1 MGTDCQLQCNRPRVK
16 FAYDPGRRSLFRR
29 LNKTAWEKT
38 AVWNFGILFG
48 GLILWFCSR
57 CEKLAEQFPP
67 ENDLAFSPT
76 ELDIAYEYMKDHLF
90 ELQRKIWRRD
100 WSSQLYTHN
109 LSSCEIVAWK
119 KYKPVYYADKFGMY
133 SIKALSSRPC
143 YLRVTFHDKI
153 VSENAGFQFREIMNL
168 YVPFWQR
175 ENIDF
180 FAQRI
185 NFCICLLT
193 YRK

>member
-1 MGTDCQLQCNRPRVK
+1 MRENGGVK
-16 FAYDPGRRSLFRR
+16 FLHPIRWPRSLALLKMWKACWKISTLKWLGFQSNWTRHSIWIYER
-29 LNKTAWEKT
+29 SFIWTAEKDLKTWLII
-38 AVWNFGILFG
+38 AVIYTQLKQLWN
-48 GLILWFCSR
+48 CS
-57 CEKLAEQFPP
+57 
-67 ENDLAFSPT
+67 
-76 ELDIAYEYMKDHLF
+76 M
-90 ELQRKIWRRD
+90 
-100 WSSQLYTHN
+100 
-109 LSSCEIVAWK
+109 K

-133 SIKALSSRPC
+133 SIKTLSSRPC

>member
-1 MGTDCQLQCNRPRVK
+1 MGENGGVK
-16 FAYDPGRRSLFRR
+16 FLHPIRWPRSLV
-29 LNKTAWEKT
+29 LLKMWKTCWTISTRK
-38 AVWNFGILFG
+38 WLGF
-48 GLILWFCSR
+48 
-57 CEKLAEQFPP
+57 Q
-67 ENDLAFSPT
+67 PT